1 MTYTTIINVETG
13 EVTQEP
19 ITDAKILASI
29 EAGKQLTGDTPSVE
43 DLQAQLAEIQSQL
56 QALQK

>member
-1 MTYTTIINVETG
+1 MTYTTVINVETG

-19 ITDAKILASI
+19 ITDQKILASI
-29 EAGKQLTGDTPSVE
+29 EAGKQLTGDTPTVE
-43 DLQAQLAEIQSQL
+43 DLQAQLAEIQAQL